1 MIGTLVMTLVGRLK
15 MRRAWP
21 PITISDTRLS
31 CCRPSPLHIY
41 SAWSVSEML
50 LREKKKE
57 ERLFPQ
63 NIFSH
68 NLMPYPSGRPSDRS
82 NNLPRPDGRTD
93 GLPFRSLS
101 SSVSSSSRG
110 CSTVRSLVPVVLE
123 RAYFKS
129 ILGMS

>member
-1 MIGTLVMTLVGRLK
+1 
-15 MRRAWP
+15 
-21 PITISDTRLS
+21 
-31 CCRPSPLHIY
+31 
-41 SAWSVSEML
+41 ML

-68 NLMPYPSGRPSDRS
+68 NLMPYPSVRPSIVRS